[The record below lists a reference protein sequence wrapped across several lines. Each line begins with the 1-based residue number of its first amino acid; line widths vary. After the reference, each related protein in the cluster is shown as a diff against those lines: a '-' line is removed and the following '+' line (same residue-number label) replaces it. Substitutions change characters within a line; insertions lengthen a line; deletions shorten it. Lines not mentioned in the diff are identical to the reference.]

1 MSQILETLAL
11 DLLKK
16 KKKQARGWEVMPI
29 NDYQKLYRVSGKK

>member
-11 DLLKK
+11 DLLK